1 MIDGIK
7 RTYRIIVGDSI
18 VRKPDSRLSKWDDV
32 VVCLPG
38 RELFF
43 LQRVLSGHYLV
54 RWVWVKG

>member
-7 RTYRIIVGDSI
+7 RKSTIFVGYSI

-38 RELFF
+38 LWIEHVAKMIEPGMSAGR
-43 LQRVLSGHYLV
+43 R
-54 RWVWVKG
+54 

>member
-7 RTYRIIVGDSI
+7 RKYMIIVGDSI

-38 RELFF
+38 CELFF
-43 LQRVLSGHYLV
+43 CNEFSPVII
-54 RWVWVKG
+54 

>member
-7 RTYRIIVGDSI
+7 RNYRIVVGDSI
-18 VRKPDSRLSKWDDV
+18 VRKPDSRLSKWGDV

-38 RELFF
+38 REFF

-54 RWVWVKG
+54 RC